1 MEVHPDIY
9 NRISDMQAQTLRR
22 LHELDILSSVTVLL
36 VKDALEKQSGLP
48 VRVGFLK
55 KGGDDTLAVKAS
67 NP

>member
-1 MEVHPDIY
+1 
-9 NRISDMQAQTLRR
+9 MQEQTLRR
-22 LHELDILSSVTVLL
+22 LNELDILSSVSVSL

-55 KGGDDTLAVKAS
+55 KGGDDTLAIKTS